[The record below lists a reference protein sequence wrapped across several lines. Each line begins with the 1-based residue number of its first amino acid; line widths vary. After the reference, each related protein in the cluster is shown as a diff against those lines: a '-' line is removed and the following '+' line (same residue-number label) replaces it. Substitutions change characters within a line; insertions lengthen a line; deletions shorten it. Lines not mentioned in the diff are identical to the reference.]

1 MKELF
6 NMRIITPLFSL
17 LLLISCGKKEKV
29 NMIYGQVNNLPKTWI
44 YLQKITIDG
53 DVTIDSVLTS
63 GNGSFEMKNPAT
75 SPDFYIL
82 RTDPNSVAILI
93 LRENEN
99 VEITGDAINFEYSY
113 QIKGSKDSELLKQFR
128 KFEKRLSD
136 SLNIAFEKQR
146 SQNPGKKD
154 SIGFLLQQHYAKT
167 MEQFSKE
174 FIHNNLNSL
183 VSLSATKYVEQY
195 ANADLYVALRDTLIK
210 TLRGNRYVDEFDL
223 VVNQLNV
230 LPPGTIAPEINLKTP
245 EGKSLSL
252 SSFKGKI
259 VLINFWASWCAP
271 CRREN
276 PDLVELYEKYKGK
289 DFEIF
294 GVSLDENIDSW
305 KNAILKDRIKW
316 PQVSELKRWES
327 EVVKQYQF
335 SSIPYSILIN
345 RDGKIIY
352 KGMQIEDIEL
362 RIDQAI
368 NS

>member
-1 MKELF
+1 
-6 NMRIITPLFSL
+6 MRISTLLLSL
-17 LLLISCGKKEKV
+17 LLLISCSKKEKT

-63 GNGSFEMKNPAT
+63 GDGSFEMKNPAK
-75 SPDFYIL
+75 SPDFFIL
-82 RTDPNSVAILI
+82 RTDPNSVAILV
-93 LRENEN
+93 LRENES

-113 QIKGSKDSELLKQFR
+113 QVKGSKDSELLKQFR
-128 KFEKRLSD
+128 KFEKNLSD
-136 SLNIAFEKQR
+136 SLNISFEKQR
-146 SQNPGKKD
+146 SMNPEKQD
-154 SIGFLLQQHYAKT
+154 SIGFILQQHYSKT
-167 MEQFSKE
+167 MESFSKN
-174 FIHNNLNSL
+174 FIQNNLQSL
-183 VSLSATKYVEQY
+183 VSLSATKYLEQY
-195 ANADLYVALRDTLIK
+195 SYADLLMALRDTLIK

-230 LPPGTIAPEINLKTP
+230 LPPGSVAPEITLKTP
-245 EGKSLSL
+245 EGKQLSL
-252 SSFKGKI
+252 SAFKGKI

-276 PDLVELYEKYKGK
+276 PSLVELYEKYKGK

-305 KNAILKDRIKW
+305 KNAILKDKIKW

-327 EVVKQYQF
+327 DVVKLYQF

-345 RDGKIIY
+345 REGKIIY
-352 KGMQIEDIEL
+352 KGMLIEDIEI

-368 NS
+368 KS